1 MPRHRKTKIADLP
14 LLPHSDASRLPSDLL
29 PRVQR
34 VPQKLRVPRIGC
46 RASPTPQGFAHT
58 VCSHARFAL
67 VLTLTSLG
75 MSDAVAQA
83 GGDVVGGSSA
93 ATPAGERVLSP
104 VVITATRTERLQ
116 LDVPASV
123 DLIDA
128 ETIRDAQLR
137 VNLSESLVRVP
148 GIVVLN
154 RQNYAQ
160 DLQISIRGFG
170 SRASFGVRGVRLY
183 VDGVPATFPDGQGQV
198 SHFPLNLAERIEV
211 LRGPFSALYGNSS
224 GGVIALTTQLA
235 PQEPRFELTAAA
247 GSDATWRAGFG
258 ARGGVDPYAFALDAG
273 RFETDGARGHSAAQR
288 DSLTLRVAFLD
299 SPLGRVRLSLNALAM
314 PDAQDPLGLTRAQ
327 WQADPA
333 QASPVALQFNT
344 RKTTRQNTLGGEIQS
359 AVGARSTLTTAL
371 WLGDRTVTQYQAI
384 PVNTQL
390 ATATHP
396 GGVIDFDR
404 VFGGGDLRLGTEWGA
419 ITTAVGLTAERLDED
434 RRGFD
439 NFTGTGPAQVLGV
452 QGALRR
458 DEANRITTL
467 DPYAQVEA
475 RVGERWRLHAGLR
488 STEVRFRSSDRFIVG
503 VNRDDS
509 GQATYRGLNP
519 TAGVVFRPTAT
530 TSVYASYG
538 RGFETPTLN
547 ELAYRPDGSAGFN
560 SALRAARSNNVELGA
575 KAAWSTLRLQAAV
588 FGVRTTDDIV
598 VRANAGG
605 RASFGNAA
613 RTARDGIE
621 LSAAWTP
628 SPQWS
633 FTAAAAALRARFDAS
648 FLTCGAPPCTVPT
661 LPVADGNRLP
671 GVPAQTLFAQLT
683 HRWAGVDLSLEGR
696 LQSALWVDDRNTDRA
711 PGYGVLSLSVAR
723 QVDVA
728 GARPRVFARVDNLFD
743 RRYAGSVIVNEAN
756 ARYFEPAAGRSW
768 LVGLDWP
775 L

>member
-1 MPRHRKTKIADLP
+1 MITARPP
-14 LLPHSDASRLPSDLL
+14 LVPPTGASRFPYDLL
-29 PRVQR
+29 PDVQR
-34 VPQKLRVPRIGC
+34 VRHKLRLPRIGC
-46 RASPTPQGFAHT
+46 RALPTTQACGHRDCSPRRSLVAWCLASTFAAA
-58 VCSHARFAL
+58 SAQP
-67 VLTLTSLG
+67 
-75 MSDAVAQA
+75 VAPVA
-83 GGDVVGGSSA
+83 DN
-93 ATPAGERVLSP
+93 ERVLAP
-104 VVITATRTERLQ
+104 VVVTATRSERLQ

-128 ETIRDAQLR
+128 DTIRDAQLR

-224 GGVIALTTQLA
+224 GGVIALTTELK
-235 PQEPRFELTAAA
+235 PQEPRFELSAAG
-247 GSDATWRAGFG
+247 GSDATWRAGFT

-288 DSLTLRVAFLD
+288 DSLSLRVAFLD

-314 PDAQDPLGLTRAQ
+314 PDSQDPLGLTRAQ

-344 RKTTRQNTLGGEIQS
+344 RKTTRQNTAGGEIQS
-359 AVGARSTLTTAL
+359 ALSTRSTFTTAV

-384 PVNTQL
+384 PVATQL
-390 ATATHP
+390 ASENHP

-404 VFGGGDLRLGTEWGA
+404 TFGGADLRLATEWGA
-419 ITTAVGLTAERLDED
+419 LTTTVGLTTERLDED
-434 RRGFD
+434 RRGFN
-439 NFTGTGPAQVLGV
+439 NFTGSGPAQRLGV
-452 QGALRR
+452 QGDPRR
-458 DEANRITTL
+458 DEVNRITSF

-475 RVGERWRLHAGLR
+475 RVGERWRLHGGLR
-488 STEVRFRSSDRFIVG
+488 STDLRFRSDDRFIQG
-503 VNRDDS
+503 ANRDDS
-509 GQATYRGLNP
+509 GRTRYRGLSP
-519 TAGVVFRPTAT
+519 TAGVVFRPSAT

-560 SALRAARSNNVELGA
+560 TDLRAARSNNLELGA
-575 KAAWSTLRLQAAV
+575 KAAWSTLRAQVAV
-588 FGVRTTDDIV
+588 FGVRTNDDIV
-598 VRANAGG
+598 VRSNAGG

-613 RTARDGIE
+613 RTSRDGVE
-621 LSAAWTP
+621 LSVAWTP
-628 SPQWS
+628 SAQWS
-633 FTAAAAALRARFDAS
+633 LTVAATALRARFDES

-661 LPVADGNRLP
+661 LPVAQGNRLP
-671 GVPAQTLFAQLT
+671 GVPEQTLFTQLT
-683 HRWAGVDLSLEGR
+683 HRVAGFDLSLEGR
-696 LQSALWVDDRNTDRA
+696 LQASLFVDDRNTDRA
-711 PGYGVLSLSVAR
+711 PGYGLLGVSVAR
-723 QVDVA
+723 HLDLA
-728 GARPRVFARVDNLFD
+728 GARPRAFARIDNLLD
-743 RRYAGSVIVNEAN
+743 RRYAGSVIVNEGN
-756 ARYFEPAAGRSW
+756 GRFFEPAPGRTA
-768 LVGLDWP
+768 LVGIDWP